1 MSEPSPPSPHPQA
14 LRLRRVLTASL
25 TYALGFAILALCS
38 ALGLLA
44 VDRLIVIGLA
54 FLAVNLAWLVVFR
67 SGWNQRFADPS
78 MTLAQVCV
86 AASLVA
92 LIVVLGEHVHV
103 VAVPFYSSL
112 FVFAMLQLRPR
123 EMLAAEAFVLITYC
137 AAVAVRAQ
145 LFGDRLDMRLEA
157 INVALVVL
165 CSIWY
170 AAAAGGISNLRAR
183 LRSSLQTIEQLANR
197 DGLTGLWNR
206 RHVDDL
212 LNAELQRQQR
222 LGGRLCAGLIDLDH
236 FKSVNDRF
244 GHLVGDAVLKSVAQA
259 MKAQLRSPDQLG
271 RFGGEEFLV
280 LLPGTSLADAR
291 ICAERLLR
299 GVSCLAL
306 LPAADARV
314 TISIGLTESLPGESA
329 EALLDRADRALYQAK
344 DEGRNRVAC
353 SAPPSNGASAPADDQ
368 AEVAATRSAA
378 SSVSRH

>member
-1 MSEPSPPSPHPQA
+1 MSDPSPPSPHPQT

-44 VDRLIVIGLA
+44 MDRLVVIGMA
-54 FLAVNLAWLVVFR
+54 FLAVNLVWLVVFR

-78 MTLAQVCV
+78 MTLAQVCI

-145 LFGDRLDMRLEA
+145 LFGDRLDLRLEA
-157 INVALVVL
+157 VNVALVVL

-170 AAAAGGISNLRAR
+170 AVAASAISNLRAR

-197 DGLTGLWNR
+197 DDLTGLWNR
-206 RHVDDL
+206 RHMDSL
-212 LNAELQRQQR
+212 LNSELQRQQR

-271 RFGGEEFLV
+271 RFGGEEFVV

-306 LPAADARV
+306 LPVADARV

-344 DEGRNRVAC
+344 HEGRNRIVC
-353 SAPPSNGASAPADDQ
+353 SPLPSSGSSAPADDQ
-368 AEVAATRSAA
+368 AEVEATRSAA